1 MFAVTMTVRAIPSPD
16 SKRTAISNKGVGWGV
31 KGCNKQC
38 LAMDPYFF
46 LFTER
51 LKVQTSLCRPLD
63 SCSPRAEWMLF
74 LSFFGKSRFHESTS
88 GQQFTQY
95 YSIFDEIGNL
105 FSLVHQERLALSTRI
120 NAVQNSCWMVK
131 MDARTASLIP
141 MASNSSYPLRDSFSI
156 RCSPSRRS
164 KRWLYGDNG
173 PWFSYAT
180 QT

>member
-1 MFAVTMTVRAIPSPD
+1 MFSQP
-16 SKRTAISNKGVGWGV
+16 
-31 KGCNKQC
+31 
-38 LAMDPYFF
+38 DPYFF
-46 LFTER
+46 LFTEI
-51 LKVQTSLCRPLD
+51 LIIKVQTSLCRPLD

-74 LSFFGKSRFHESTS
+74 ISFFGRSRFHESTS

-120 NAVQNSCWMVK
+120 NAVQNSLSCW

-141 MASNSSYPLRDSFSI
+141 MASNLSTSYPATLLLSSFSI
-156 RCSPSRRS
+156 RCSPSLRS

-173 PWFSYAT
+173 PWFAYAT